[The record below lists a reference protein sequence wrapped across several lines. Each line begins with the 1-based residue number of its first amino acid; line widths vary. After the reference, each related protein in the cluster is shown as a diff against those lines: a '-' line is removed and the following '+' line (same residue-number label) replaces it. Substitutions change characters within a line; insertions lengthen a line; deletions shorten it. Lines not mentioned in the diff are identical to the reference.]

1 MKTSP
6 FILFTL
12 LFLTVT
18 GLSAQRG
25 PGSAED
31 RPDPAER
38 AAQQTERLTKLLELT
53 PEQAAQVLEIN
64 QTFATE
70 MGQLRSEARDTRNA
84 AQVAHRQAMEA
95 ILNDEQQAKLEA
107 LLARREERRADRRRK
122 GRE

>member
-1 MKTSP
+1 MRPSP

-25 PGSAED
+25 PASAE
-31 RPDPAER
+31 ER
-38 AAQQTERLTKLLELT
+38 TERLTKLLELT

-64 QTFATE
+64 QTFATA
-70 MGQLRSEARDTRNA
+70 MQQLRSETRDTRNA
-84 AQVAHRQAMEA
+84 AQAAHRQAMEA
-95 ILNDEQQAKLEA
+95 ILNDEQQAKLKA
-107 LLARREERRADRRRK
+107 LLAQREERRANRQRK